1 MQVRVLLLRKIFF
14 ISTISYI
21 VGFFLAFLFSDISII
36 VPSLVLFIVLFGY
49 GLFSQ
54 NKACIIAF
62 SIGMFLGVCYFQWN
76 ENIYKSDISKLENVG
91 ETIIIRV
98 DGSPSYQDDELTFDA
113 VTKDHAISD
122 IKLRVKVSSVSRKSI
137 NYGDIIRVNNP
148 DISFPRDGKNFGD
161 SSYRLYLRSQG
172 ITASLYSDNED
183 IKVLGNDASGVM
195 RYIYSLKKSMT
206 SSLKT
211 ELKGDEGGLV
221 VGMITG
227 DRTAMSDKCLKN
239 METAGLSHITA
250 VSGMHLNTVIMLFSI
265 IFITKKRYSRIKLTI
280 NILLCVFIVI
290 FTGFGYSVIR
300 AAIMTVMVNIAYLVS
315 RRTSPLNSVV
325 VTAILIMIHNPYSV
339 FDMSFMLSLFATLS
353 LVLFYNKTDNFM
365 ENKLNFTNKF
375 FREIIS
381 VSLSVQIL
389 VVPLIM
395 YYKNS
400 FSLYSLLGNI
410 LVAPIIAFSMFFTIL
425 YLVISPF
432 GFLAKVCSFILRM
445 VSGYIIFVS
454 ETISR
459 LPYASV
465 NVSQKIMYVILFI
478 AISIIL
484 IYAVFRLFH
493 NKNAVRI
500 TALLCIFILLTGVF
514 SYSPDVGGVE
524 FINVGHGDCAYLYAD
539 GKNILIDTGGSVYGN
554 YDVGANVVAPYLT
567 RKGVDKLDIVF
578 LTHFHAD
585 HSKGITGLMD
595 KIDIAAVVMPYPRT
609 DEERKLHNEI
619 LSKAKGMDIEFKYT
633 STGDR
638 FVISENSYIDVIN
651 PDKDYVSDNEN
662 NHSLVLMFEYKG
674 IKTLFCS
681 DIEDTSLISS
691 KDINAHIL
699 KVPHHGSDTSATQ
712 DFIQS
717 VSPAV
722 SVVSVGENNVYN
734 LPDKSVMMYLNK
746 FSDKVYRTDV
756 NGTVR
761 VDFSAGNIRTS
772 TLR

>member
-21 VGFFLAFLFSDISII
+21 VGFFLAFFFSDNAII
-36 VPSLVLFIVLFGY
+36 VPSFVLFVILFGY

-54 NKACIIAF
+54 NKACIIAL
-62 SIGMFLGVCYFQWN
+62 SIGMFLGVCYFRWD
-76 ENIYKSDISKLENVG
+76 ENIYKSDISKLKDVG
-91 ETIIIRV
+91 QTIHIRV
-98 DGSPSYQDDELTFDA
+98 NGSPSYQNGELTFDA
-113 VTKDHAISD
+113 VTKDDVMSG
-122 IKLRVKVSSVSRKSI
+122 IKLRVKI
-137 NYGDIIRVNNP
+137 NSHDGKGISYGDIIRINNP
-148 DISFPRDGKNFGD
+148 HISFPRDKENFGD

-172 ITASLYSDNED
+172 IIASLYSDMEN
-183 IKVLGNDASGVM
+183 IKILDNDASNPI
-195 RYIYSLKKSMT
+195 RYIYSLKRNMI
-206 SSLKT
+206 SSLKG
-211 ELKGDEGGLV
+211 EIEGDKGGLV
-221 VGMITG
+221 AGMISG
-227 DRTAMSDKCLKN
+227 DRTAMSDRCLEN

-250 VSGMHLNTVIMLFSI
+250 VSGMHLNTVIMLFSLV
-265 IFITKKRYSRIKLTI
+265 FVTKKRYSRIKLI
-280 NILLCVFIVI
+280 LNILLCIFIAI

-300 AAIMTVMVNIAYLVS
+300 AAIMTVMVNIAYLVL

-353 LVLFYNKTDNFM
+353 LVLFYNKIDNFM

-381 VSLSVQIL
+381 VSLGAQIL
-389 VVPLIM
+389 VLPLIM

-400 FSLYSLLGNI
+400 FSLYSLLGNV
-410 LVAPIIAFSMFFTIL
+410 LVAPVIAFSMFFTIL
-425 YLVISPF
+425 FLLISPF
-432 GFLAKVCSFILRM
+432 GFLSKVISFILRL

-454 ETISR
+454 ETISH

-465 NVSQKIMYVILFI
+465 NVSQRVVYVILFI
-478 AISIIL
+478 VISIIF
-484 IYAVFRLFH
+484 IYAVYRFFH
-493 NKNAVRI
+493 NKNAVRVS
-500 TALLCIFILLTGVF
+500 ALICIFMLLVGMF
-514 SYSPDVGGVE
+514 SCSIDVGGVE

-554 YDVGANVVAPYLT
+554 YDVGKNVVAPYLT
-567 RKGVDKLDIVF
+567 RKGVDKLDMVF

-585 HSKGITGLMD
+585 HSKGITGLVD
-595 KIDIAAVVMPYPRT
+595 EVDIDTVVMPYPRT
-609 DEERKLHNEI
+609 DEERELHNEI
-619 LSKAKGMDIEFKYT
+619 LDKAKGKSIEFKYT

-638 FVISENSYIDVIN
+638 FEISENSYIEVIS

-662 NHSLVLMFEYKG
+662 NHSLVLIFEYKG

-699 KVPHHGSDTSATQ
+699 KVPHHGSDTSFSQ
-712 DFIQS
+712 EFIQS
-717 VSPAV
+717 VSPTV
-722 SVVSVGENNVYN
+722 SVISVGENNVYN

-746 FSDKVYRTDV
+746 YSNKVYRTDV

-761 VDFSAGNIRTS
+761 VDFSTGKIRTS